1 MAEENQKKWLEISH
15 SERIEFFDKLLN
27 KEILF
32 TTKLLFLYLDSL
44 KKMDKT
50 QYTDSIELVE
60 EGFTDRLIILGKQV
74 KIALLF
80 ITKE

>member
-1 MAEENQKKWLEISH
+1 MADEDQEKWAQMSNTKK
-15 SERIEFFDKLLN
+15 IEFFEKILN

-50 QYTDSIELVE
+50 KYTDSIELVE

-74 KIALLF
+74 KEALLF